1 MASTAFERVLGTIAG
16 GITGFIVRCIGEAI
30 DVKYEWLMYGIAA
43 GFIGGFGV
51 WLGQNTKLGSS
62 PKLLVITF
70 LLVFVGGQNP
80 VRYLVITTAQ
90 STEILFPR
98 GCALPVLSHSAY
110 V

>member
-1 MASTAFERVLGTIAG
+1 MLAPDYGGDYRVASTAFERVLGTIAG

-51 WLGQNTKLGSS
+51 WLGQTTKLGSS

-80 VRYLVITTAQ
+80 V
-90 STEILFPR
+90 
-98 GCALPVLSHSAY
+98 
-110 V
+110 